1 MTSAMASVTWT
12 AGPFDSPLF
21 LKTIRRRIMG
31 RWRILAFAVAP
42 LVVAALIA
50 ISIGVI
56 LELPGDYRWIASAV
70 FPVLLLGGRAAII
83 DFVSTRMQREWLA
96 RGVPAEITLT

>member
-1 MTSAMASVTWT
+1 
-12 AGPFDSPLF
+12 
-21 LKTIRRRIMG
+21 MG

-56 LELPGDYRWIASAV
+56 LELPGDYRLIALAV

-96 RGVPAEITLT
+96 RGVPAEITLTYTVLPEGLQLVNEVATPPPHS